1 MTRHPLFLPLPSPP
15 SSASAFSPAFLV
27 ARNSH
32 RIFSSAASDIEV
44 TGSTSQDFESDLAV
58 WQGQFRR
65 KAMDLKEA
73 YASMKADKEVVRDFL
88 LTRGIPEE
96 DFAFLAIDMEQK
108 FKSVPQFND
117 DGDLV
122 HREQVFD
129 GYKLTRGFKVT
140 SDDID
145 LIERISQE
153 VTELIEENVYITS
166 YPPKYFYT
174 QLGEL
179 KIQMIAA
186 ASADGQTRARTA
198 VEGGGGDLG
207 DPPSK
212 RASAS
217 SRSSVPTP
225 TRASAGA
232 ARSTP
237 PANTRRPSSTS
248 SSATPSSDRPQSQS
262 CD

>member
-1 MTRHPLFLPLPSPP
+1 
-15 SSASAFSPAFLV
+15 
-27 ARNSH
+27 
-32 RIFSSAASDIEV
+32 
-44 TGSTSQDFESDLAV
+44 
-58 WQGQFRR
+58 
-65 KAMDLKEA
+65 MDLKEA
-73 YASMKADKEVVRDFL
+73 YASMKADKEVGRDFVL
-88 LTRGIPEE
+88 SRGIPEE

-198 VEGGGGDLG
+198 VEGAGDGRISQADAEKLLAEVKDG
-207 DPPSK
+207 NKYTAIEKDTVRYLRDNFAWTDAADEWFRK
-212 RASAS
+212 EVRKWAAE
-217 SRSSVPTP
+217 R
-225 TRASAGA
+225 GA
-232 ARSTP
+232 KK
-237 PANTRRPSSTS
+237 
-248 SSATPSSDRPQSQS
+248 
-262 CD
+262 